1 MNKNWSIEKSK
12 EIFSK
17 AINVLPSGC
26 TSSIRG
32 YPVYDPH
39 PIYIV
44 SGLGSKISDVDGNDY
59 VDYIN
64 SMGAIILG
72 HCNSKITDAVIN
84 QIKLGTMFG
93 TTNELEVKVAEKI
106 KSLVPSAEMIRFA
119 CSGNDAVMYAVR
131 TARAYTGKN
140 FIIKF
145 EGHYHGYSDS
155 ISVNFQTTPEQW
167 EDSGPSP
174 IVPMT
179 PGIVPDSMKYTI
191 PLPWNN
197 IELLEKTIKENGNEI
212 AAVITEPIMCNGGL
226 VFPNPDFIKSLRKIT
241 EENNIVLIFDEV
253 ITGFRVAKGGAS
265 EFLGV
270 KPDLHTFAKALA
282 NGYPLA
288 AFGGKAKIM
297 KIIKPG
303 GIFHGGTYS
312 GNPLS
317 LAAAYANLTE
327 LTKLG
332 EKGYE
337 QFYKIGNY
345 LIDGLKKEAEKL
357 NLPFHIPGFA
367 GFSVMHFTKNKKL
380 SDWRSVTTSID
391 KEKFTKF
398 AWKMYKR
405 GFYFHPDPIGRIIP
419 SFSHTYENVD
429 NTVKNSGEV
438 FKEII

>member
-72 HCNSKITDAVIN
+72 HCNSEITDAVIN

-140 FIIKF
+140 LIIKF

-167 EDSGPSP
+167 ADNGPSP

-197 IELLEKTIKENGNEI
+197 IELLEKTIK
-212 AAVITEPIMCNGGL
+212 
-226 VFPNPDFIKSLRKIT
+226 
-241 EENNIVLIFDEV
+241 
-253 ITGFRVAKGGAS
+253 
-265 EFLGV
+265 
-270 KPDLHTFAKALA
+270 
-282 NGYPLA
+282 
-288 AFGGKAKIM
+288 
-297 KIIKPG
+297 
-303 GIFHGGTYS
+303 
-312 GNPLS
+312 
-317 LAAAYANLTE
+317 
-327 LTKLG
+327 
-332 EKGYE
+332 
-337 QFYKIGNY
+337 
-345 LIDGLKKEAEKL
+345 
-357 NLPFHIPGFA
+357 
-367 GFSVMHFTKNKKL
+367 
-380 SDWRSVTTSID
+380 
-391 KEKFTKF
+391 
-398 AWKMYKR
+398 
-405 GFYFHPDPIGRIIP
+405 
-419 SFSHTYENVD
+419 
-429 NTVKNSGEV
+429 
-438 FKEII
+438 